1 MLRMPLHPVA
11 IELLREVGPMAVSS
25 ANISGRPA
33 AHTAGQAREQLG
45 DLVEVY
51 LDGGPAAQQAAST
64 IVDLT
69 GTSARVLRQGPVTVD
84 AIAGVL
90 GVEAATLTTQTD

>member
-1 MLRMPLHPVA
+1 
-11 IELLREVGPMAVSS
+11 MAVSS

-33 AHTAGQAREQLG
+33 AQTVGQAREQLG

-51 LDGGPAAQQAAST
+51 LDGGPAELQAAST
-64 IVDLT
+64 IIDLT
-69 GTSARVLRQGPVTVD
+69 GTHPRVLRRGPVTVD

-90 GVEAATLTTQTD
+90 GVEASTLTTTLTTQTD

>member
-1 MLRMPLHPVA
+1 
-11 IELLREVGPMAVSS
+11 MAVSS

-33 AHTAGQAREQLG
+33 AVTVEDARDQLS

-51 LDGGPAAQQAAST
+51 LDGGPSEQQAAST

-69 GTSARVLRQGPVTVD
+69 GAHPRVLRQGPVTLE
-84 AIAGVL
+84 AIAKVL
-90 GVEAATLTTQTD
+90 GVEPESLTD

>member
-1 MLRMPLHPVA
+1 
-11 IELLREVGPMAVSS
+11 MAVSS

-33 AHTAGQAREQLG
+33 ANTAGQAREQLG

-51 LDGGPAAQQAAST
+51 LDGGPAQQQIAST

-69 GTSARVLRQGPVTVD
+69 GAHPKVLRQGPVTVD